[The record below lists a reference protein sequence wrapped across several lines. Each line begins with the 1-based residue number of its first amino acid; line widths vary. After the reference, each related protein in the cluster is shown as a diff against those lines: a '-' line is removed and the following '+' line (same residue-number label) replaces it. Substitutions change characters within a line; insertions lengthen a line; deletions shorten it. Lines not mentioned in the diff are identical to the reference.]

1 MAWVRKNICVI
12 IAFRCA
18 NKALLLTEHD
28 HAIFTGAQSQ
38 GVKGAPGIVPGA
50 NNHSNGNSGGNET
63 PSSNNN
69 SANFNNG
76 NSGNSGVPS
85 TGQHNNVVNSLAS
98 ARNGQV
104 NSIGSNSKNET
115 GLGMSV
121 VEYEEAELETAPEGL
136 ILVVKE
142 AGKSNLK
149 VGDEVD
155 GNLNPV
161 KKDNLTTT
169 NSTSNN
175 AAFSISSGGNNNNG
189 VNRQSNSQTSQFLKP
204 TNPNNLGANTGQ
216 QTSGVSGNAMA
227 TNPQTQQ
234 NGMAAVPKQNPPTG
248 VSSNLAGGSNVQG
261 NIGNLLPQTQ
271 PTNNN
276 NVQPNVGN
284 GLNSNGQ
291 NLNTGSIA
299 PLKSINPSNN
309 VNNPSVMVNAIP
321 QAQQVQQEPLDE
333 AREPQSLPVMEG
345 PDEKE
350 EDEFDEVPRIPNVTL
365 ENIPPQ
371 EI

>member
-1 MAWVRKNICVI
+1 MSFK
-12 IAFRCA
+12 CA

-28 HAIFTGAQSQ
+28 YAIFIGAQSQ
-38 GVKGAPGIVPGA
+38 GVKGASGIVSGA
-50 NNHSNGNSGGNET
+50 NSHSNGDSGGNGT

-69 SANFNNG
+69 IAKSNNG
-76 NSGNSGVPS
+76 NLGNSGVPS
-85 TGQHNNVVNSLAS
+85 TGQHNNVGNSLAS
-98 ARNGQV
+98 ASNGQV

-115 GLGMSV
+115 GLGMSA

-142 AGKSNLK
+142 AGKSNLN

-161 KKDNLTTT
+161 KKNNMTTT
-169 NSTSNN
+169 NNTANN
-175 AAFSISSGGNNNNG
+175 AALSISSGGNNNNG
-189 VNRQSNSQTSQFLKP
+189 VNSPSNSQTNQFLKP
-204 TNPNNLGANTGQ
+204 SIPNNLGANNGQ
-216 QTSGVSGNAMA
+216 QNSGVSGNAMA
-227 TNPQTQQ
+227 TNSQTQQ
-234 NGMAAVPKQNPPTG
+234 GGMAVAPKQNPPAG
-248 VSSNLAGGSNVQG
+248 VNSNLAGGSNIQG
-261 NIGNLLPQTQ
+261 NTGNSLPQTQ

-276 NVQPNVGN
+276 NIQPSV
-284 GLNSNGQ
+284 SNGQ
-291 NLNTGSIA
+291 SLNGQSLNTGSIA

-321 QAQQVQQEPLDE
+321 QAQQVQQEPVDE
-333 AREPQSLPVMEG
+333 AREHQALPAMEG

-350 EDEFDEVPRIPNVTL
+350 DDEFDEVPRIPNVTL

>member
-1 MAWVRKNICVI
+1 MSFK
-12 IAFRCA
+12 CA
-18 NKALLLTEHD
+18 NKALSLTEHD
-28 HAIFTGAQSQ
+28 YAIFIGAQSQ
-38 GVKGAPGIVPGA
+38 GVKGASGIVSGA
-50 NNHSNGNSGGNET
+50 NSHSNGDSGGNGT

-69 SANFNNG
+69 IAKSNNG
-76 NSGNSGVPS
+76 NLGNSGVPS
-85 TGQHNNVVNSLAS
+85 TGQHNNVGNSLAS
-98 ARNGQV
+98 ASNGQV

-115 GLGMSV
+115 GLGMSA

-161 KKDNLTTT
+161 KKDNITTT
-169 NSTSNN
+169 NNTANN
-175 AAFSISSGGNNNNG
+175 AALSISSGGNNNNG
-189 VNRQSNSQTSQFLKP
+189 VNSPSNSQTSQFSKP
-204 TNPNNLGANTGQ
+204 TNPNNLGANNGQ
-216 QTSGVSGNAMA
+216 QTSGLSGNAMA

-234 NGMAAVPKQNPPTG
+234 GGMAAVPKQNPPTG

-261 NIGNLLPQTQ
+261 NTGNSLSQTQ

-276 NVQPNVGN
+276 NVPPSLGN
-284 GLNSNGQ
+284 GQNLNGQ

-321 QAQQVQQEPLDE
+321 QAQQVQQEPMDE
-333 AREPQSLPVMEG
+333 AREPQVLPAMKG

>member
-1 MAWVRKNICVI
+1 MI
-12 IAFRCA
+12 ISFKCA
-18 NKALLLTEHD
+18 NNALLMTKHD
-28 HAIFTGAQSQ
+28 YAIFIGAQSQ
-38 GVKGAPGIVPGA
+38 GVKGASGIVSGA
-50 NNHSNGNSGGNET
+50 NSHSNGNSGGNGT

-69 SANFNNG
+69 IANSNNG
-76 NSGNSGVPS
+76 NSGNSVVPP
-85 TGQHNNVVNSLAS
+85 TGQHNNVGNSLAS
-98 ARNGQV
+98 ASNGQV

-115 GLGMSV
+115 GLGMSA

-161 KKDNLTTT
+161 KKDNITTT
-169 NSTSNN
+169 NNTANN
-175 AAFSISSGGNNNNG
+175 AALSISSAGNNNNG
-189 VNRQSNSQTSQFLKP
+189 VNSPSNSQTSQFSKP
-204 TNPNNLGANTGQ
+204 TNPNNLGANNGQ
-216 QTSGVSGNAMA
+216 QTSGLSGNAMA

-234 NGMAAVPKQNPPTG
+234 GGMAAVPKQNPPTG
-248 VSSNLAGGSNVQG
+248 VSSNLASGSNVQG
-261 NIGNLLPQTQ
+261 NTGNSLPQTQ

-276 NVQPNVGN
+276 NVQPSLGN
-284 GLNSNGQ
+284 GQNLNGQ

-321 QAQQVQQEPLDE
+321 QAQQVQQEPMDE
-333 AREPQSLPVMEG
+333 AREPQVLPAMKG

>member
-1 MAWVRKNICVI
+1 M
-12 IAFRCA
+12 
-18 NKALLLTEHD
+18 
-28 HAIFTGAQSQ
+28 
-38 GVKGAPGIVPGA
+38 
-50 NNHSNGNSGGNET
+50 
-63 PSSNNN
+63 
-69 SANFNNG
+69 SA
-76 NSGNSGVPS
+76 
-85 TGQHNNVVNSLAS
+85 
-98 ARNGQV
+98 
-104 NSIGSNSKNET
+104 
-115 GLGMSV
+115 

-161 KKDNLTTT
+161 KKDNITTT
-169 NSTSNN
+169 NNTANN
-175 AAFSISSGGNNNNG
+175 AALSISSGGNHNNG
-189 VNRQSNSQTSQFLKP
+189 VNSQSNSQTSQFLKP
-204 TNPNNLGANTGQ
+204 NNPNNLGANNGQ
-216 QTSGVSGNAMA
+216 QISGLGGNAMA

-234 NGMAAVPKQNPPTG
+234 GGMAAVPKQNPPTG

-261 NIGNLLPQTQ
+261 NTGNSLPQTQ

-276 NVQPNVGN
+276 NVQPSLGN
-284 GLNSNGQ
+284 GQNLNGQ

-321 QAQQVQQEPLDE
+321 QAQQVQQEPVDE
-333 AREPQSLPVMEG
+333 ARDPQALPAKEG